1 VVVKHAV
8 GLAGIAAIVV
18 GVWAWIGWPAGV
30 IAAGLPFAGFYL
42 AGQVIEVMRDLR
54 YLRRE

>member
-1 VVVKHAV
+1 MVKHAI

-42 AGQVIEVMRDLR
+42 AGQVIEVMR
-54 YLRRE
+54 YLPRE